1 MSIEVPWLQWD
12 QVRGGESGRHNA
24 NRIGRLS
31 VHNQNLSDRVGLHND
46 ISPLPSVRN
55 GQVNAPVDRLDR
67 VYPLCKARRN
77 HNLMQTSAIK
87 NLIPQLC
94 AETRR
99 TCG

>member
-46 ISPLPSVRN
+46 ISPLLSVRN
-55 GQVNAPVDRLDR
+55 GQVNAAVDCLDGCVPV
-67 VYPLCKARRN
+67 V
-77 HNLMQTSAIK
+77 QSAK
-87 NLIPQLC
+87 KP
-94 AETRR
+94 
-99 TCG
+99 